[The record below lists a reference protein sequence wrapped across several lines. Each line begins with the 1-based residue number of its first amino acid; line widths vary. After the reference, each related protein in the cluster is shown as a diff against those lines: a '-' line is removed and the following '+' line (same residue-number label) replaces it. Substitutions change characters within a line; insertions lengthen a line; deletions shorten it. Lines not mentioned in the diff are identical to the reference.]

1 MKGEERVRFKVQLI
15 QDDASNQENQNSD
28 SFSQEICF
36 RNGDL
41 NKSFMI
47 PYDLPV
53 DLISQNLPSKA
64 ERHKLE
70 TVLEVINLIQKNN

>member
-1 MKGEERVRFKVQLI
+1 MRFKVQLI
-15 QDDASNQENQNSD
+15 EDDSGNEENKNND
-28 SFSQEICF
+28 SFSQEIRF

-70 TVLEVINLIQKNN
+70 TLLEVINLIQNNN